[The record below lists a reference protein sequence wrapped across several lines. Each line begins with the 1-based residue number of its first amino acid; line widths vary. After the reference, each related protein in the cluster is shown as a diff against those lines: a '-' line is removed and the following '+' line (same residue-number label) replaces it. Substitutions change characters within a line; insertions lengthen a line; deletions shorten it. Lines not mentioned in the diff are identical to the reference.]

1 MEGKSADLTCNRLW
15 EPLQDKRLNTDNNP
29 GVSYE
34 NEYIYPA
41 IVVILSTN
49 KWVQIYFS
57 VIYSWT
63 NKDVLVLGSCRT
75 TERNSSSISVNFTED
90 TIANH

>member
-15 EPLQDKRLNTDNNP
+15 EPLQGKSADLTCNRLWEPLQGKRLNTDNNL
-29 GVSYE
+29 GVSYA

-63 NKDVLVLGSCRT
+63 
-75 TERNSSSISVNFTED
+75 
-90 TIANH
+90 